1 MTRKINRATSVTQS
15 VTLRGRPTRPFH
27 NVLLLDLLTAHAR
40 FSIRKKAKS
49 VGNGEI
55 PLDDES
61 LLETH
66 ASSIPPTSQNRRQ
79 KCLSGTTSHES
90 LHAIRSSPPFID
102 SSSRNKQ
109 KRDFAL
115 YEVLRLLISYFS
127 LRREISVQ
135 LLGSRRGFPAF
146 SIVINDSRFSLSPSL
161 RFYARPVSHTCTRH
175 CDIRDYLGLMKV
187 CGRYAA
193 NRALVGRPLPIETV
207 PFCRSFKK
215 IIPLINLSRYLHCL
229 SSAIIE
235 RSTSLSLPSIS
246 RFFFFFFFYVGFN
259 EANSRPSLS

>member
-1 MTRKINRATSVTQS
+1 MNLFWKLTHHRFRQRLRIVVRNVSVG
-15 VTLRGRPTRPFH
+15 RRPT
-27 NVLLLDLLTAHAR
+27 NLSTLYALLRH
-40 FSIRKKAKS
+40 
-49 VGNGEI
+49 
-55 PLDDES
+55 
-61 LLETH
+61 
-66 ASSIPPTSQNRRQ
+66 SSN
-79 KCLSGTTSHES
+79 
-90 LHAIRSSPPFID
+90 
-102 SSSRNKQ
+102 RNKQ

-127 LRREISVQ
+127 LRRETSVQ

-235 RSTSLSLPSIS
+235 RSASLSLPSIS
-246 RFFFFFFFYVGFN
+246 RFFLFFFFFTLASMKPTRGL
-259 EANSRPSLS
+259 R